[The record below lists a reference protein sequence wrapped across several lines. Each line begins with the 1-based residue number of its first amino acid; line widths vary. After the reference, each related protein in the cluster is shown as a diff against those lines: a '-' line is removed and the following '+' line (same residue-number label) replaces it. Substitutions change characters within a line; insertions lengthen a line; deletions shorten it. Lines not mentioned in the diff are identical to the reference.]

1 MVAGALGVN
10 GEHVPRHVILE
21 CAVGYDHART
31 RARNVSETIAL
42 ATTMK
47 PNCVTM
53 AHVQVKF
60 V

>member
-1 MVAGALGVN
+1 
-10 GEHVPRHVILE
+10 VILE
-21 CAVGYDHART
+21 CAVGYEHART

-47 PNCVTM
+47 PNCVKLVL
-53 AHVQVKF
+53 VQVKS